1 MPTLQDTGDRA
12 RSGDL
17 APQTREA
24 WRLVRTML
32 DDMTRTIEQDA
43 ETELELIEGLRALA
57 RITALCSELSVD
69 VDHEHPFFFDMNGP
83 MRLVGGPNPDGAY
96 HLAMI
101 DGRRRYRIR
110 GRRGT
115 SAYLGFQVLAGRGL
129 TPRRMAAYV
138 SDHDLP
144 VLPDGDFELVLAR
157 REPSPA
163 ELQAA
168 TWVEIPDDAS
178 GIVVRQY
185 VGDAHHEELA
195 TYTIEPLDRPAPP
208 ALPADAQVAEQ
219 LTAMAWTIAKL
230 ATLHRTIRPDLLQTP
245 NEISTTAAANLGGEN
260 TTPDNLYAI
269 GSFRLGPDEALVI
282 DATPPESR
290 YWNVALENVW
300 HECFDARRRRISVTS
315 VGAVR
320 RPDGGVR
327 IVVAARD
334 PGIPTANWL
343 DTGGRHR
350 GFVTFRWLDHPEPP
364 AVTTRVVPVD
374 EVVHLA

>member
-1 MPTLQDTGDRA
+1 MATTDPHDRTQPDRA
-12 RSGDL
+12 
-17 APQTREA
+17 PHTREA
-24 WRLVRTML
+24 WTLVRAML

-101 DGRRRYRIR
+101 DGRQRYRIR

-208 ALPADAQVAEQ
+208 ALPDDAQIGEQ

-230 ATLHRTIRPDLLQTP
+230 ATLHRTVRPDLLQTP
-245 NEISTTAAANLGGEN
+245 NEIATAAAATLGGEN

-300 HECFDARRRRISVTS
+300 HECFDARRRRISVTN
-315 VGAVR
+315 VAAVR

-327 IVVAARD
+327 VVVAARD

-350 GFVTFRWLDHPEPP
+350 GFVTFRWLDDPEPP
-364 AVTTRVVPVD
+364 ALTTRVVPLD